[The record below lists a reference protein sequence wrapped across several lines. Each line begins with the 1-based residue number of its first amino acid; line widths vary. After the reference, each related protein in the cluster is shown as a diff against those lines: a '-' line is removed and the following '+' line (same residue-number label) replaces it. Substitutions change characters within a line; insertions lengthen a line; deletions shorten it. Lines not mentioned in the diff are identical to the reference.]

1 MTVAV
6 KICGLNAPDAVAAAV
21 EGGASLAGFVFFAA
35 SPRNVSP
42 ELAADLMAAVPDG
55 ILKVG
60 LVVDADD
67 RALDAILRHAPLDLL
82 QLHGDETVERVAEI
96 RERFERPVM
105 KVVAISGPE
114 DIGRAHAYEAVADR
128 LLFDAR
134 APKGA
139 TRPGGNALAFDWR
152 LVAGETWR
160 LPWLLAG
167 GLTAET
173 VAEAVRVSGARAVD
187 VSSGVEDAP
196 GRKSPDKIRA
206 FLAAARRL

>member
-1 MTVAV
+1 MSVAV
-6 KICGLNAPDAVAAAV
+6 KICGLNAPEAVAAAV
-21 EGGASLAGFVFFAA
+21 EGGASLTGFVFFAA

-42 ELAADLMAAVPDG
+42 ATAARLMAAVPDG

-67 RALDAILRHAPLDLL
+67 RALEAIVRQAPLDLL
-82 QLHGDETVERVAEI
+82 QLHGDESVERVAEI
-96 RERFERPVM
+96 KERFERPVM
-105 KVVAISGPE
+105 KVVAISGPR
-114 DIGRAHAYEAVADR
+114 DIDRAHAYEAVADR

-134 APKGA
+134 APAGA

-160 LPWLLAG
+160 VPWLLAG

-173 VAEAVRVSGARAVD
+173 LSEAVRVSGALAVD

-196 GRKSPDKIRA
+196 GRKNPDKIRA

>member
-1 MTVAV
+1 MKVAV

-105 KVVAISGPE
+105 KVVAISGPA

-173 VAEAVRVSGARAVD
+173 VAEAVRTSGARAVD